1 MTRGQGI
8 VAEARKRLADFITFE
23 VQMLY
28 KKFGWEFDEEED
40 EDYIIETADLGEPIY
55 VNVEVDNSNL
65 DVEDIVYEQRE
76 VCEVIVNVE
85 SGIWFNLYSDEA
97 QELTIDEVS
106 IEELAHIADVLES
119 AYDKK

>member
-55 VNVEVDNSNL
+55 VNVEVDNSYL